1 MRVNRHYRLQL
12 FMAACIFTSCMNP
25 AIEIKAQAP
34 AASPKIH
41 VMIPYLN
48 SDGRLNYV
56 DRDGKEKISERYTH
70 ASPFISKGYAV
81 VGNEGGETAVIDA
94 QGKIVEAYADQEIRL
109 EVFGGYTLMMTEV
122 EYEKKMPVWKW
133 DWNIM
138 GGDVKKTTTYVN
150 VRIKVLETQ
159 QVLLKEDVPS
169 DDATYSLMVYE
180 LDSSRFV
187 LNNALYQIKKGQ
199 IKKEKTGIIVIL
211 DNGRYFT
218 SSGNTFTLYGVKD
231 KNGIASGL
239 QSTDRLDLKLG
250 EGILTLDSINQE
262 RYAPEI
268 PKLLK
273 DNKTQD
279 VYSFPQY
286 DKPFPSEIK
295 QGTAAQMEFLKEV
308 SLVYSVNNSPYF
320 ILGRFNYDHSV
331 WAYDWLYIDVKGNL
345 LNEIQVSDFFIF
357 DQVGNLLWPDR
368 KMLFGAIDMPKD
380 WRVGKIKYVNA
391 SPEMYIVQVKK
402 GEEKPTWGVWD
413 TQRKDWTIEPSY
425 RDVNLLNTTKQIFSL
440 QQEEEGDYFLYDNL
454 KKAPV
459 GNKSYRSISSDG
471 AVRVKSAE
479 GNEEWYYIDILTGKE
494 YKE

>member
-1 MRVNRHYRLQL
+1 
-12 FMAACIFTSCMNP
+12 
-25 AIEIKAQAP
+25 
-34 AASPKIH
+34 
-41 VMIPYLN
+41 
-48 SDGRLNYV
+48 
-56 DRDGKEKISERYTH
+56 
-70 ASPFISKGYAV
+70 
-81 VGNEGGETAVIDA
+81 
-94 QGKIVEAYADQEIRL
+94 
-109 EVFGGYTLMMTEV
+109 
-122 EYEKKMPVWKW
+122 
-133 DWNIM
+133 M
-138 GGDVKKTTTYVN
+138 GGDVKKTTTYVK

-357 DQVGNLLWPDR
+357 D
-368 KMLFGAIDMPKD
+368 
-380 WRVGKIKYVNA
+380 
-391 SPEMYIVQVKK
+391 
-402 GEEKPTWGVWD
+402 
-413 TQRKDWTIEPSY
+413 
-425 RDVNLLNTTKQIFSL
+425 
-440 QQEEEGDYFLYDNL
+440 
-454 KKAPV
+454 
-459 GNKSYRSISSDG
+459 
-471 AVRVKSAE
+471 
-479 GNEEWYYIDILTGKE
+479 
-494 YKE
+494 